1 MTASSTITARPY
13 RFADDFWRVRDLLI
27 ETYPIT
33 GLGFNWEIRRWDGSH
48 FHDAD
53 PASSAKWQGRTQVW
67 ETAGGRIVGAAH
79 PEGNSSGE
87 AHLQIH
93 PDYRAQLEPEML
105 DWAETHLAAPNAAGQ
120 PELAIF
126 VFDYDF
132 PRRHLLEARGYVQ
145 QAWGGVQRRM
155 FFGERALPAPELA
168 EGYTLHT
175 LSADRPEDGDR
186 LAALLNTAF
195 NRDFHVGADFTNF
208 ARQAPCFREEL
219 HLAAVAPDGVFGAHV
234 AVIYDEANR
243 RALYEPV
250 CTHPD
255 HQRKGLARALMIEGL
270 HRVKTL
276 GALAITVET
285 GDQVPANRLYEALGF
300 TEAYK
305 GYGWVKTW

>member
-1 MTASSTITARPY
+1 MTTATSTITARPY
-13 RFADDFWRVRDLLI
+13 RFEDDFERVRNLLI

-53 PASSAKWQGRTQVW
+53 PATRARWRGLAHVW
-67 ETAGGRIVGAAH
+67 ETADGRIVGAAH
-79 PEGNSSGE
+79 PEGTGD
-87 AHLQIH
+87 AQFQIH
-93 PDYRAQLEPEML
+93 PDYREQLEPEMF
-105 DWAETHLAAPNAAGQ
+105 DWAEAHLSVANAAGR
-120 PELAIF
+120 PELTIF
-126 VFDYDF
+126 AYDYDF
-132 PRRHLLEARGYVQ
+132 PRRRLLEERGYQQ
-145 QAWGGVQRRM
+145 QAWGWVHRRM
-155 FFGERALPAPELA
+155 FFGAWALPVPTLA
-168 EGYTLHT
+168 EGYRLHT

-186 LAALLNTAF
+186 LAVLLNAAF

-208 ARQAPCFREEL
+208 ARRAPCFQEDL
-219 HLAAVAPDGVFGAHV
+219 TLAAVAPDGTFGAHV
-234 AVIYDEANR
+234 GLTYDEANR

-250 CTHPD
+250 CTHPA

-270 HRVKTL
+270 HRAKAL

-285 GDQVPANRLYEALGF
+285 GDQVPANRLYESLGF